1 MMKPKLI
8 NSYNSSSAISRAR
21 CVQAVIID
29 SGFIKKIVNIVY
41 DWGKAFLDLRAL
53 VRFWFFSLRGC
64 RHFLSIFP
72 ITVLNTA
79 THIPKSLD

>member
-1 MMKPKLI
+1 MLMMKPKLI

-53 VRFWFFSLRGC
+53 VRF
-64 RHFLSIFP
+64 
-72 ITVLNTA
+72 
-79 THIPKSLD
+79 